1 LADLAAS
8 GRVPP
13 VRPASPVAPSTFAP
27 SSFAASTVVARLTA
41 KKAAR
46 SGVLWGYFFG
56 VCVASSALTYLSS
69 YKTAADRE
77 KLAANFGANTA
88 LAALFGPAHE
98 LQTVAGFT
106 AYKVLGFLS
115 IVGAVWG
122 LLAATRLLRGEEDA
136 GRWELVLCG
145 QTTRRAAAAQAL
157 LGLGSGLVALFMVTA
172 LVTVLTGLS
181 SKVHFGIGESVFFA
195 LALVCSAAVFL
206 AVGALTSQLA
216 ATRRQAA
223 AYAAYFLGACYALR
237 MVADS
242 GIGLD
247 WLRWATPL
255 GWVELLQPLT
265 GPDWVPLLPSAALV
279 AALALGT
286 LQLAG
291 TRDVGASTFP
301 DRPTAPARTRLLNGP
316 AGLAARLMRPSV
328 AAWAVALAATAL
340 IFGRIAK
347 PAGATISASSSI
359 GTVLSK
365 LGAHGVGARAYL
377 GVAFLI
383 MAIML
388 GFIAA
393 TQVTAARGEEA
404 SGRLEHLLVLPLS
417 RWSWLRGRVLEAVAV
432 LVVGGLGAGAFTW
445 LGAAS
450 GGAGL
455 PFATLVNAGLNMVP
469 PALFVLGTGIFVSGT
484 WPRATSVAV
493 YGVIS
498 WSVLVTVIGGFAD
511 NSHWLLDTSLF
522 HQMAAAPASAP
533 NWASGGIM
541 VAIGAVAAAVGG
553 LAFQH
558 RDLVGE

>member
-1 LADLAAS
+1 MRPAGPVSASTVAAS
-8 GRVPP
+8 
-13 VRPASPVAPSTFAP
+13 T
-27 SSFAASTVVARLTA
+27 FAASTVVARLTA

-46 SGVLWGYFFG
+46 SGALWGYFFG

-69 YKTAADRE
+69 YKTEAARE

-145 QTTRRAAAAQAL
+145 QTTRRGAAAQAL
-157 LGLGSGLVALFMVTA
+157 LGLGSGLVALFIVTA
-172 LVTVLTGLS
+172 LVTVLTGRS

-206 AVGALTSQLA
+206 AVGAFTSQLA

-223 AYAAYFLGACYALR
+223 AYAGYVLGACYALR

-247 WLRWATPL
+247 GLRWATPL

-265 GPDWVPLLPSAALV
+265 GPDWVPLLPSAVLV

-286 LQLAG
+286 VQLAG
-291 TRDVGASTFP
+291 PRDVGTSTFP
-301 DRPTAPARTRLLNGP
+301 DHPTAPARTRLLNGP

-328 AAWAVALAATAL
+328 AAWGVALAATAL

-347 PAGATISASSSI
+347 PAGAAISGSNSI

-388 GFIAA
+388 GFVAA
-393 TQVTAARGEEA
+393 NQVTAARTEEA

-432 LVVGGLGAGAFTW
+432 LVVGGLGVGAFTW

-450 GGAGL
+450 GHAGL
-455 PFATLVNAGLNMVP
+455 PFETLVNAGLNMVP

-533 NWASGGIM
+533 NWASDGIM
-541 VAIGAVAAAVGG
+541 VAIGAAAATIGG
-553 LAFQH
+553 FAFQH

>member
-1 LADLAAS
+1 M
-8 GRVPP
+8 GGT
-13 VRPASPVAPSTFAP
+13 VATRSVVTR
-27 SSFAASTVVARLTA
+27 TVVARLTA

-46 SGVLWGYFFG
+46 SGALWGYFFG

-69 YKTAADRE
+69 YKTAAARE

-115 IVGAVWG
+115 VVGAVWG
-122 LLAATRLLRGEEDA
+122 LLAATRLLRGEEDS
-136 GRWELVLCG
+136 GRWELVVSG
-145 QTTRRAAAAQAL
+145 QTTRRGAAAQAL
-157 LGLGSGLVALFMVTA
+157 LGLGTGLVALFVVTG
-172 LVTVLTGLS
+172 LVTVLTGQS
-181 SKVHFGIGESVFFA
+181 SKVHFGIGESLFFA
-195 LALVCSAAVFL
+195 LSLVCSAAVFL

-216 ATRRQAA
+216 ATRREAA
-223 AYAAYFLGACYALR
+223 AYAGYALGACYALR

-247 WLRWATPL
+247 GLRWATPL

-265 GPDWVPLLPSAALV
+265 APDWVPLLPLAALV
-279 AALALGT
+279 AALSAATARLAGSRDLGT
-286 LQLAG
+286 
-291 TRDVGASTFP
+291 STFP
-301 DRPTAPARTRLLNGP
+301 DRPTAAPRTRLLNGP
-316 AGLAARLMRPSV
+316 AGLAARLMRPSI
-328 AAWAVALAATAL
+328 ATWAIALAATAL

-347 PAGATISASSSI
+347 PAGAAISGSSSI
-359 GTVLSK
+359 STVLSK

-388 GFIAA
+388 GFVAA
-393 TQVTAARGEEA
+393 SQVNAARGEEA
-404 SGRLEHLLVLPLS
+404 SQRLEHLLVMPLS
-417 RWSWLRGRVLEAVAV
+417 RWSWLGGRVLEAVTV
-432 LVVGGLGAGAFTW
+432 LVVGGLGVGVFTW
-445 LGAAS
+445 LGGAS
-450 GGAGL
+450 GRAGL
-455 PFATLVNAGLNMVP
+455 PFATIVNAGLNVVP
-469 PALFVLGTGIFVSGT
+469 PALFVLGTGIFVVGI

-493 YGVIS
+493 YTVIS
-498 WSVLVTVIGGFAD
+498 WSVLATVIGGFGD
-511 NSHWLLDTSLF
+511 NNHWLLDTSLF

-533 NWASGGIM
+533 NWASSGIM
-541 VAIGAVAAAVGG
+541 VAIGALAAIIGG

>member
-1 LADLAAS
+1 
-8 GRVPP
+8 
-13 VRPASPVAPSTFAP
+13 
-27 SSFAASTVVARLTA
+27 LTA

-46 SGVLWGYFFG
+46 SGALWGYFFG
-56 VCVASSALTYLSS
+56 ICVASSALTYLSS
-69 YKTAADRE
+69 YKTAAERDT
-77 KLAANFGANTA
+77 LAANFGANTA

-106 AYKVLGFLS
+106 AFKVIGFLS
-115 IVGAVWG
+115 IVGAAWG

-136 GRWELVLCG
+136 GRWELVLSG
-145 QTTRRAAAAQAL
+145 QTTRRGAAAQAL
-157 LGLGSGLVALFMVTA
+157 LGLGTGLVVLFVVTGF
-172 LVTVLTGLS
+172 LTVLTGLS
-181 SKVHFGIGESVFFA
+181 AKVHFGIGESLFFA

-223 AYAAYFLGACYALR
+223 TYAGYALGACYALR
-237 MVADS
+237 MMADS
-242 GIGLD
+242 GVGLD
-247 WLRWATPL
+247 GLRWATPL

-265 GPDWVPLLPSAALV
+265 APDWVPLLPLAALV
-279 AALALGT
+279 TALSAAT
-286 LQLAG
+286 VHLAG
-291 TRDVGASTFP
+291 TRDLGTSTFP
-301 DRPTAPARTRLLNGP
+301 DRPNAAARTRLLNGA
-316 AGLAARLMRPSV
+316 AGLAARLMRPSL
-328 AAWAVALAATAL
+328 AAWSVALAATAL

-347 PAGATISASSSI
+347 PAGAAISGSNSI
-359 GTVLSK
+359 GTVLSN
-365 LGAHGVGARAYL
+365 LGAHGAGARAYL

-388 GFIAA
+388 GFVAA
-393 TQVTAARGEEA
+393 NQVTAARREEA
-404 SGRLEHLLVLPLS
+404 SGRLEHLVVLPLS
-417 RWSWLRGRVLEAVAV
+417 RWSWLRGRVLEAVTV
-432 LVVGGLGAGAFTW
+432 LVVGGLGVGVFTW

-450 GGAGL
+450 GHSGL
-455 PFATLVNAGLNMVP
+455 PVASLVNAGLNIVP

-493 YGVIS
+493 YAVIS

-533 NWASGGIM
+533 NWASNGIV
-541 VAIGAVAAAVGG
+541 VAIGAVIAIIGG
-553 LAFQH
+553 FAFQH

>member
-1 LADLAAS
+1 MLADLAAFGPIS
-8 GRVPP
+8 APR
-13 VRPASPVAPSTFAP
+13 SPRTI
-27 SSFAASTVVARLTA
+27 VARLTA
-41 KKAAR
+41 KKAGR
-46 SGVLWGYFFG
+46 SGALWGYFFG
-56 VCVASSALTYLSS
+56 ICVASSALTYLSS
-69 YKTAADRE
+69 YKTAAARE

-88 LAALFGPAHE
+88 LAALFGPAHN

-115 IVGAVWG
+115 VVGAVWG
-122 LLAATRLLRGEEDA
+122 LLSATRLLRGEEDA

-145 QTTRRAAAAQAL
+145 QTTRRGAAAEAL
-157 LGLGSGLVALFMVTA
+157 LGLGTGLVALFVVTA
-172 LVTVLTGLS
+172 FVTVLTGRS
-181 SKVHFGIGESVFFA
+181 SKVHFGIGESLFFA

-206 AVGALTSQLA
+206 AVGALTSQLG

-223 AYAAYFLGACYALR
+223 TYAGYALGACYALR
-237 MVADS
+237 MLADS

-247 WLRWATPL
+247 GLRWATPL

-265 GPDWVPLLPSAALV
+265 APDWVPLLPTVALVVALSAA
-279 AALALGT
+279 T
-286 LQLAG
+286 LQLAASRDLG
-291 TRDVGASTFP
+291 TSTFP
-301 DRPTAPARTRLLNGP
+301 DRSAAAAHTRLLNGP
-316 AGLAARLMRPSV
+316 AGLAARLMRPS
-328 AAWAVALAATAL
+328 AVAWGVALGVTAL

-347 PAGATISASSSI
+347 PAGAAISGSSSI
-359 GTVLSK
+359 STVLSK
-365 LGAHGVGARAYL
+365 LGAHGAGARAYL

-388 GFIAA
+388 GFVAA
-393 TQVTAARGEEA
+393 NQVTAARGEEA

-417 RWSWLRGRVLEAVAV
+417 RWTWLRGRVLEAVAV
-432 LVVGGLGAGAFTW
+432 LVVGGLAVGAFTW
-445 LGAAS
+445 LGATS
-450 GGAGL
+450 GHAGL
-455 PFATLVNAGLNMVP
+455 PFATLINAGFNAVP

-533 NWASGGIM
+533 NWASSGIM
-541 VAIGAVAAAVGG
+541 VAIGAVAATIGG
-553 LAFQH
+553 FAFQH